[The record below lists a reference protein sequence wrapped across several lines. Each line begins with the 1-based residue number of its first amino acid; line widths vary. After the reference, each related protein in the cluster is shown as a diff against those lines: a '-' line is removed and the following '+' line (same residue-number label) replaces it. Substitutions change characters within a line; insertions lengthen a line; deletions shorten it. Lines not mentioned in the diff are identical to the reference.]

1 MTYLTYKQD
10 GINISIRKSVKDEVY
25 HQHKYYRIISV
36 TYVIFPLN
44 VKTLKPQ

>member
-10 GINISIRKSVKDEVY
+10 GINVRNHKSVKDEVY

-36 TYVIFPLN
+36 TYVIFLLN
-44 VKTLKPQ
+44 AKIHKPQ